1 MVQVEYKKVKNLTL
15 KIKPEGEIIVVAPI
29 GLQRSTIDQFV
40 QSKAPWIEKK
50 LAMIEEKQ
58 KLRDNL
64 LQQGSRLFLGE
75 SYTLKNEPSLER
87 GYQFD
92 HEAKI
97 LYLSRQKQALQ
108 KSYQDLAETVFQNVL
123 QSLLPRMNPFYAKR
137 PTLTKRQMS
146 KRWGTCYPQ
155 ENRIIINTKLIQAPY
170 SLIELVIL
178 HELLHFVHPHHQKS
192 FYELFD
198 QLMPDRKQ
206 REQKLKNYSFILD
219 IKI

>member
-29 GLQRSTIDQFV
+29 GLQRSIIDQFI
-40 QSKAPWIEKK
+40 QSKAHWIEKK
-50 LAMIEEKQ
+50 LAIIKEKQ
-58 KLRDNL
+58 MLRQNL
-64 LQQGSRLFLGE
+64 LEKDSRLFLGA
-75 SYTLKNEPSLER
+75 SYTLKSKSSLIK

-97 LYLSRQKQALQ
+97 LYLSQEKQALR

-123 QSLLPRMNPFYAKR
+123 QSLLPRMKPFYAKT
-137 PTLTKRQMS
+137 PTLAKRQMS
-146 KRWGTCYPQ
+146 KRWGTCYPKD
-155 ENRIIINTKLIQAPY
+155 NRIIINTKLIQAPY

-178 HELLHFVHPHHQKS
+178 HELLHFVYPHHQKP

-206 REQKLKNYSFILD
+206 REKKLKDYSYILD